1 VITWFQNRRAKQ
13 KRDIEEM
20 KNDLTA
26 AKGLKLVID
35 SPALAD
41 EGSNHFD
48 EVDSD
53 NEFDSEDE
61 QEADSTNVSSSSS
74 SQAN

>member
-20 KNDLTA
+20 KNDLSA
-26 AKGLKLVID
+26 AQGLKIVENYPTEACNNFYEN
-35 SPALAD
+35 S
-41 EGSNHFD
+41 E
-48 EVDSD
+48 
-53 NEFDSEDE
+53 NESISEDE
-61 QEADSTNVSSSSS
+61 REEDNANVSSSSS